1 VWHYACRYGG
11 RSLFVNVAPK
21 MKDWTEAIIAAACVT
36 IFVVWCTAIIAMYW
50 E

>member
-21 MKDWTEAIIAAACVT
+21 MNYWTEAIVALC
-36 IFVVWCTAIIAMYW
+36 IFIILIIWCGGVIFMFW
-50 E
+50 G